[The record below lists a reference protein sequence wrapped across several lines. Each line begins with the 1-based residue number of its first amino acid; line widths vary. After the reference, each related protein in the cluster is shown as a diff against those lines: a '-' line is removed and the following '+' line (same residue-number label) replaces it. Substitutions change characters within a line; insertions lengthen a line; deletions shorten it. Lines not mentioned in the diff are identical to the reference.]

1 MRVEFLKV
9 ARHFASLVTVIIFTQ
24 CSRILSS
31 SSYLE
36 AKSLE
41 FGYFLASKSGSWLMR
56 RLISSLALFF
66 RDCWTLG
73 WLEASFITSLT
84 EVKGWIPVALMASDI
99 TSEMTSP
106 TAPEGLCLDDNR
118 RRLADWVVKYASL
131 NGLWGSWLF
140 WRVTSRL
147 TIGTQL
153 DGKVPCQGW
162 LPMAIVESTSLGAN
176 NYIKCNLRHF
186 ASLVTVIIFTQ
197 CSRILSSYV

>member
-73 WLEASFITSLT
+73 WLEVSFITSLT

-131 NGLWGSWLF
+131 NGLW
-140 WRVTSRL
+140 V
-147 TIGTQL
+147 
-153 DGKVPCQGW
+153 
-162 LPMAIVESTSLGAN
+162 N
-176 NYIKCNLRHF
+176 HF
-186 ASLVTVIIFTQ
+186 
-197 CSRILSSYV
+197 LSSPWSKENRSDFQFILELYTNTIYRTVSAIYSRNNQKEKKK

>member
-1 MRVEFLKV
+1 MRVDFLKV
-9 ARHFASLVTVIIFTQ
+9 ARHFVILVTVDINVHSG
-24 CSRILSS
+24 CRNS
-31 SSYLE
+31 SSYFE
-36 AKSLE
+36 AKSLVL
-41 FGYFLASKSGSWLMR
+41 GYFLASKSGSWLMR

-66 RDCWTLG
+66 RDCFTFG
-73 WLEASFITSLT
+73 WLVVSFITSLT

-153 DGKVPCQGW
+153 DGRVPCQGW

-176 NYIKCNLRHF
+176 NWKIFRCYLDNSMH
-186 ASLVTVIIFTQ
+186 TV
-197 CSRILSSYV
+197 